1 MYTKNDIL
9 IIIFSIIIFVI
20 GIGLKIYP
28 SIKYNNN
35 ILEFEYINTKDISIT
50 ETKEKVNTIN
60 LLSFL
65 YAPIEDKG
73 ELEEINNVK
82 VISTKKDNNV
92 NRTKKSKNKKIWYL
106 PTQKGRVTQYPSAG
120 HVAYDITSP
129 RGSSEL
135 IFPIANGTIS
145 GMYRD
150 IYGALVVTISHKVNG
165 KYYTSQ
171 YAHLSTF
178 AKGMRVGKNVTV
190 NDCIGRMGS
199 TGNSTGVHLHI
210 ALVDNCNLFSKGTP
224 CTSLGTYFTYGRKR
238 YYRGFKGLGSVM
250 KIPKTW
256 NSR

>member
-1 MYTKNDIL
+1 MYTKKDIL
-9 IIIFSIIIFVI
+9 IIIFSSIIFII
-20 GIGLKIYP
+20 GIGLKTYP

-35 ILEFEYINTKDISIT
+35 ILEFEYINTKDISST
-50 ETKEKVNTIN
+50 ESKEKDNTFN
-60 LLSFL
+60 LLAFL
-65 YAPIEDKG
+65 YAPEEEKG

-82 VISTKKDNNV
+82 VLSTKKDNSK
-92 NRTKKSKNKKIWYL
+92 TKTKTKNKKIWYL
-106 PTQKGRVTQYPSAG
+106 PTQKGKVTQYPSAG

-150 IYGALVVTISHKVNG
+150 VYGALVVTISHKVNG

-178 AKGMRVGKNVTV
+178 AKGMHVGKNVTV

-210 ALVDNCNLFSKGTP
+210 ALVDNCNLFNKGTP
-224 CTSLGTYFTYGRKR
+224 CTSLESYFSYGIKR
-238 YYRGFKGLGSVM
+238 YYGGFRGIGSVM
-250 KIPKTW
+250 KVPKRW

>member
-1 MYTKNDIL
+1 MYTKKDIL
-9 IIIFSIIIFVI
+9 IMIFSSLIFMI

-35 ILEFEYINTKDISIT
+35 ILEFEYINTKDISST

-60 LLSFL
+60 ILSFL
-65 YAPIEDKG
+65 YAPEADKG

-82 VISTKKDNNV
+82 ILSTRKEN
-92 NRTKKSKNKKIWYL
+92 KKSKTTNNKKIWYL
-106 PTQKGRVTQYPSAG
+106 PTQKGKVTQYPSAG

-145 GMYRD
+145 GVYRD
-150 IYGALVVTISHKVNG
+150 VYGALVVTISHKVNG

-178 AKGMRVGKNVTV
+178 AKGIKVGKKVTV

-199 TGNSTGVHLHI
+199 TGNSTGVHLHV

-224 CTSLGTYFTYGRKR
+224 CTNLGSYFTYGRKR
-238 YYRGFKGLGSVM
+238 YYSGFRGLGSVM
-250 KIPKTW
+250 KVPKRW